1 MTPIYKFCIQTLTDV
16 LNAEGISTARPSTK
30 DLMKAP
36 TVEHHEVDMNNNEIN
51 MASLQIV

>member
-1 MTPIYKFCIQTLTDV
+1 MTPIYKFYIQTLTDV